1 MSKQEEST
9 GDDTK
14 VVISPKDCQ
23 SALDFWKH
31 FNIPIPGELQKAIQ
45 LFTDEPSFTN
55 QERVKY
61 EVCKAIATS
70 DHAAFKDDYFVK
82 IVEECAAVAYDMTF
96 DRDLESTLVEDK

>member
-1 MSKQEEST
+1 MSN
-9 GDDTK
+9 DDVKDDNK

-31 FNIPIPGELQKAIQ
+31 FNIPVPNELQRAIQ
-45 LFTDEPSFTN
+45 NFNIDPSFQN

-61 EVCKAIATS
+61 EVCRAISTS

-82 IVEECAAVAYDMTF
+82 IVEECAAVTYSMSF
-96 DRDLESTLVEDK
+96 DKELEETLTEDK